1 MSNLG
6 KYFVTYSMIKIKTKS
21 LIEMQSIDPQH
32 IVLKQWL
39 WKTISAREGRE
50 EQIMQNK
57 MVEINLII
65 SIIKVNIN
73 GKGYNI

>member
-32 IVLKQWL
+32 IVLKKWL